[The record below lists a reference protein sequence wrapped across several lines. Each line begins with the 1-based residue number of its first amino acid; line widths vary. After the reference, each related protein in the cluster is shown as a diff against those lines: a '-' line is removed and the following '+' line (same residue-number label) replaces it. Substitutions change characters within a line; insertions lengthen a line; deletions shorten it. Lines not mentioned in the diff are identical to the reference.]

1 LDTYYRTYKENFEIF
16 SKIIDPL
23 IGYNQSHKYYSNF
36 NNVVMKVYTEP
47 KKRANDFLLEV
58 KNIMTFTQKI
68 SAGPK
73 AFEEL
78 LDRATTYMNAMID
91 SLPTVE
97 FDEEKTLKTV
107 KFMSM
112 EIIKSSLKICDLKSL
127 NLILNATEDD
137 KRNPGKQR
145 IFEDRAV
152 LARKNSNRA

>member
-97 FDEEKTLKTV
+97 CTTV
-107 KFMSM
+107 
-112 EIIKSSLKICDLKSL
+112 
-127 NLILNATEDD
+127 LNA
-137 KRNPGKQR
+137 
-145 IFEDRAV
+145 
-152 LARKNSNRA
+152 

>member
-1 LDTYYRTYKENFEIF
+1 MYHSIECI
-16 SKIIDPL
+16 
-23 IGYNQSHKYYSNF
+23 
-36 NNVVMKVYTEP
+36 V
-47 KKRANDFLLEV
+47 
-58 KNIMTFTQKI
+58 
-68 SAGPK
+68 
-73 AFEEL
+73 
-78 LDRATTYMNAMID
+78 
-91 SLPTVE
+91 
-97 FDEEKTLKTV
+97 DEEKTLKTV